1 MDKVFVKF
9 DTNTLEVQGFLIEEQ
24 LEEGSEYI
32 EIDSKTEE
40 RLRTMSNENCGT
52 LFVVDVKNKKFES
65 RVISLENIPLSK
77 SNKRF
82 RGRKS
87 TVEGSVGS
95 NDRRKGFSNF
105 RDTIS
110 IS

>member
-77 SNKRF
+77 EEKAIKDLEEENLQLKVALAQSLC
-82 RGRKS
+82 
-87 TVEGSVGS
+87 
-95 NDRRKGFSNF
+95 
-105 RDTIS
+105 
-110 IS
+110 